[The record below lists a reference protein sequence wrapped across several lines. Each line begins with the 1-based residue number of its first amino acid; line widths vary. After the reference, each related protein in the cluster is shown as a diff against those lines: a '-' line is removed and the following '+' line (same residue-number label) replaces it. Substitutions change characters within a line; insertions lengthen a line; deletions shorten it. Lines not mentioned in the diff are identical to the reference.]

1 MEVLKFNEFLFE
13 NKIDIIKK
21 IDISDLELK
30 NTEGGFLTKR
40 EAKILQK
47 EIESNYSND
56 ILAKNDIRNLVHN
69 YDNPV
74 AEKDINGIN
83 LRIVTGLIRDGK
95 RTYLLYA
102 DKQIIGEFY
111 SISDIK
117 AIIKHIENNLIK
129 SIR

>member
-1 MEVLKFNEFLFE
+1 MILKFNEFLFE
-13 NKIDIIKK
+13 NKIDNIKK

-30 NTEGGFLTKR
+30 HIEGGFLTKK
-40 EAKILQK
+40 EAKTLQK
-47 EIESNYSND
+47 EIEANYSND

-69 YDNPV
+69 YDNPI

-102 DKQIIGEFY
+102 DKEIIGEFY

-129 SIR
+129 TIH